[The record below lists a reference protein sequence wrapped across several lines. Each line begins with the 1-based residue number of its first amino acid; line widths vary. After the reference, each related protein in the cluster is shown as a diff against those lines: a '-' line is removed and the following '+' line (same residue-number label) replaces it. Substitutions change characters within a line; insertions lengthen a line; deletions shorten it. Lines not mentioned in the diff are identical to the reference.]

1 MVCVSFLLSFPS
13 ASVSDEFAP
22 QRKRRKEKI
31 FKEDGRANLVNEGG
45 DIFSTKRCFNT
56 VYKHIHSSRALFV
69 CFSLLFYSS
78 RSRLA
83 VLSAALA
90 RFRLSSTRRNRSST
104 ASFRSRSFMDLPAPF
119 ENFVAKS

>member
-22 QRKRRKEKI
+22 SGSDEKEKI
-31 FKEDGRANLVNEGG
+31 FKEGRANLVNEGG

-56 VYKHIHSSRALFV
+56 DKHIHSSRALFA